1 MCGENNQRNGYRE
14 RTLQTCAGEMHLKI
28 PKFRHATFFPEDLL
42 TRYSRVDKALS
53 AVIQEMMVNGVST
66 RKVRRIAEDMGVNSL
81 SSSQVSRVCHA
92 LDETVEELQQRDLSQ
107 ISFPYIWHTTLSCKG
122 K

>member
-1 MCGENNQRNGYRE
+1 
-14 RTLQTCAGEMHLKI
+14 MHLKI